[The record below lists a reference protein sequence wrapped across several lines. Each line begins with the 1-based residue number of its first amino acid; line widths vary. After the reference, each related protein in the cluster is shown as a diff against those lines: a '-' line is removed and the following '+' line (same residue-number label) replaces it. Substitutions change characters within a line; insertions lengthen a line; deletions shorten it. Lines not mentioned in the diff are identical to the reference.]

1 MLQFAQMIDLFLPI
15 YILER
20 GFRVGAG
27 VIQFDC
33 SSRNL
38 GEGDSRFFD

>member
-1 MLQFAQMIDLFLPI
+1 MLLFALMIDIFFAI

-33 SSRNL
+33 SSRNQ